1 MYILLHL
8 CNFGHFLWQ
17 NLLYKFAEGTLSMQ
31 REVTKNEGLFIESW
45 SGSSGYSTEMLTE
58 GAQSWWVGDESTWQP
73 SVNIEVEY
81 LELSEYDEIEWP
93 DSPTFLL

>member
-1 MYILLHL
+1 MKTYIVLDDIWHMLI
-8 CNFGHFLWQ
+8 
-17 NLLYKFAEGTLSMQ
+17 YDI
-31 REVTKNEGLFIESW
+31 EGLFIESW

-58 GAQSWWVGDESTWQP
+58 GAQSWRVEDESTWAP

>member
-1 MYILLHL
+1 MWYQILIYFLPFIPVSSEDYKCYMYI
-8 CNFGHFLWQ
+8 
-17 NLLYKFAEGTLSMQ
+17 
-31 REVTKNEGLFIESW
+31 EGLFIESW

-58 GAQSWWVGDESTWQP
+58 GAQSWRVEDESTWTP

-93 DSPTFLL
+93 DSPTILL